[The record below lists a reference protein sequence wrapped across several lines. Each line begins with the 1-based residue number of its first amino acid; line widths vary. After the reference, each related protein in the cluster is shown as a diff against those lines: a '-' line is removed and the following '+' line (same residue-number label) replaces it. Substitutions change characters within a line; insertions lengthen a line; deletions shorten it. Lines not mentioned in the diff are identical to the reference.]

1 MNDIDRF
8 YDLSGLWLADIGDGK
23 QYSASLPG
31 TLDENGIGYEDS
43 GSGPVHPDEAL
54 GTQTADGSD
63 GRPEE
68 RKADES
74 ENRKDA
80 GKMIRAESRRKTA
93 AGRTRRLPPGLRE
106 SIHMKERCGLPA
118 A

>member
-54 GTQTADGSD
+54 GTQLAIFHVLKCVFLIL
-63 GRPEE
+63 GRE
-68 RKADES
+68 
-74 ENRKDA
+74 
-80 GKMIRAESRRKTA
+80 IW
-93 AGRTRRLPPGLRE
+93 RE
-106 SIHMKERCGLPA
+106 I
-118 A
+118 